1 MAALLTMACGQ
12 PGGSRLEEG
21 AATLDE
27 LGRAVWTAIVQQDTA
42 ALDRLRLSEFEHN
55 ELVWPEQDASRPE
68 AGFPLD
74 QAWQNIQLRN
84 RAARTD
90 LVHAFGDSID
100 RLVDTRCEGQPRRY
114 RTFLALTDCQL
125 VLESAGG
132 GQRRVQAFRYVIRMD
147 GRHKVVRYYA
157 NE

>member
-1 MAALLTMACGQ
+1 MAALLTTGCGD
-12 PGGSRLEEG
+12 PDVSRLENG

-27 LGRAVWTAIVQQDTA
+27 LGRGVWTAIVQQDTA
-42 ALDRLRLSEFEHN
+42 ALDRLRLSEYEHN
-55 ELVWPEQDASRPE
+55 VLVWPEQDASRPE

-74 QAWQNIQLRN
+74 QAWHNIQLRN
-84 RAARTD
+84 RAARTG
-90 LVHAFGDSID
+90 LVHAFRDSID
-100 RLVDTRCEGQPRRY
+100 RLVDTRCDGQPRRY

-125 VLESAGG
+125 VLETADGG
-132 GQRRVQAFRYVIRMD
+132 ERRVQAFRYVIRMD